1 MCEASRTKMKRAI
14 FLFDPSQTGRGF
26 RCPSEYSSGIPEAR
40 SPYPIRRCIIRFV
53 FRPRPLPRVSRRSDA
68 PIRFSSCPRNCF
80 TAVTLR
86 SNSAT
91 IHKSNYTA
99 TATKFQAQ
107 VLGFWHLCEQSR
119 PNREAPGELFRR
131 TARRDRAMR
140 GWNVQLQPERDL
152 LTSWRRCQVVM
163 NRPV

>member
-1 MCEASRTKMKRAI
+1 MRVDGVSWRAHMERLSGSLVRPAI
-14 FLFDPSQTGRGF
+14 KSAYPHQAYNPF
-26 RCPSEYSSGIPEAR
+26 RFP
-40 SPYPIRRCIIRFV
+40 
-53 FRPRPLPRVSRRSDA
+53 PRPFAHAQGESDA
-68 PIRFSSCPRNCF
+68 PIRFSSCPRSRF

-86 SNSAT
+86 SNPGTA
-91 IHKSNYTA
+91 HKSTYAA
-99 TATKFQAQ
+99 TATKLQAQ